1 MFKTALRTML
11 FVLSFATFQS
21 LGSTNVVSACDCRY
35 VNVTTWEARRVPEA
49 IWVTV
54 YDSYGCSHR
63 VHKTVYNTIRVPVT
77 KTVKVCY

>member
-11 FVLSFATFQS
+11 FVLSVTAFQTLAS
-21 LGSTNVVSACDCRY
+21 MNVASACDCRY
-35 VNVTTWEARRVPEA
+35 VNVTIWETRQVPET

-54 YDSYGCSHR
+54 YDSYGCAKR
-63 VHKTVYNTIRVPVT
+63 VPKTVYNTIRVPVT